1 MVEVKEKFVSKLKE
15 YKDKDL
21 LKFLDG
27 FSVENVNFEEKVI
40 VNVEIKV
47 NEYNNINEIVDK
59 YLFIY
64 FEDGLLYIIYSVF
77 GEILNV
83 IIE

>member
-1 MVEVKEKFVSKLKE
+1 MVEVKENFVSKLKE

-59 YLFIY
+59 
-64 FEDGLLYIIYSVF
+64 
-77 GEILNV
+77 
-83 IIE
+83 

>member
-59 YLFIY
+59 
-64 FEDGLLYIIYSVF
+64 
-77 GEILNV
+77 
-83 IIE
+83 

>member
-15 YKDKDL
+15 YKDKDS
-21 LKFLDG
+21 LKFLVG

-59 YLFIY
+59 
-64 FEDGLLYIIYSVF
+64 
-77 GEILNV
+77 
-83 IIE
+83 